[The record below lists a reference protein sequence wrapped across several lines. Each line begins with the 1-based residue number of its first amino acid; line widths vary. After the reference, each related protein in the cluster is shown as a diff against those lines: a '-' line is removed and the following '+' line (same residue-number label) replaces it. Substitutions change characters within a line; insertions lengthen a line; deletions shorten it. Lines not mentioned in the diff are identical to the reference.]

1 MCVNRSLGAT
11 FLGARSDYNLI
22 PSCYCDWTNI
32 NLTFFSHWICAFSSW
47 WESKVLSDDIKTNSL
62 RGQCQIIKHVNRVLS
77 FCVFLNVSCSL
88 QWRDQTEGE
97 GWGGL
102 GWCIPVINANWQWT
116 PALQQKVA
124 PSETS
129 IWWPHTSRQ
138 TASSS
143 VMAAPPWEGCQLRR
157 LTHIGPGFPLMSGF
171 SYSNPLLSLDCLLN
185 HKSQADL
192 WHSYTPEGIL
202 WLYMLFLK
210 GKNTNHGPDLRLTQI

>member
-1 MCVNRSLGAT
+1 MGVQSFERWHQNEFTLRSC
-11 FLGARSDYNLI
+11 ARY
-22 PSCYCDWTNI
+22 
-32 NLTFFSHWICAFSSW
+32 
-47 WESKVLSDDIKTNSL
+47 
-62 RGQCQIIKHVNRVLS
+62 QIIKRVNRVLS
-77 FCVFLNVSCSL
+77 FCVHLNVSCSL
-88 QWRDQTEGE
+88 QWRDQTEGQ

-171 SYSNPLLSLDCLLN
+171 SYSNPLLSVDCLLN

-192 WHSYTPEGIL
+192 WHSYTPAVFCDGVFYSSKE
-202 WLYMLFLK
+202 
-210 GKNTNHGPDLRLTQI
+210 KNISRTWPEVNSDLNS